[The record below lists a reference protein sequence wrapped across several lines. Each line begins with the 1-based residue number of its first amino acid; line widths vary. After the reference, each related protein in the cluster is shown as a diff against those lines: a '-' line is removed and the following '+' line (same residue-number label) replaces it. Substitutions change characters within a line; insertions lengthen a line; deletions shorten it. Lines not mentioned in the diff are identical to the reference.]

1 MKFSDKLTLSS
12 TAVIA
17 ILFSTGATFMMVQN
31 HDHLLQSYISRNM
44 QTHDLESFSLESKLT
59 QDATSNLTS
68 FGSDEKAIRSRSM
81 YYLQQV
87 ASHMNQPQTQYAL
100 LDTKHTVLYA
110 TEEKKLFEEHSLN
123 DPQTYRIVSYN
134 DSRIMLVS
142 SQITVGKFTYLLE
155 SGYDITSCFQERN
168 RQFQTFFLTLLC
180 VLLFSFL
187 LLKRLSVYLSKPIL
201 KLHEASRRIASG
213 NYEERTSIQSD
224 DEIGELSRSFDE
236 MAKATQQTIQQL
248 EVDLAQREDFMSNF
262 AHEIKTP
269 MTAILGFA
277 DTLRTY
283 DCDVDTR
290 KKCADY
296 IYTEGKRLEKLSYTL
311 MDLLSLSGKDIQLQ
325 PVSIASVV
333 KQLRQYYDAVSIT
346 DRLCFHCASCTVYA
360 LEELLFSALR
370 NLIDNAIKASDA
382 DQEILV
388 KGELCGKSYRISVTD
403 HGIGMREDDI
413 QQASQPFYMAD
424 KSRARQQGGAGLG
437 LSIVKRICD
446 LHGSPLLITSK
457 LHEGTVVA
465 MLLEVI
471 DHEN

>member
-87 ASHMNQPQTQYAL
+87 ASHMNQPQTQYA
-100 LDTKHTVLYA
+100 TG
-110 TEEKKLFEEHSLN
+110 EKKLFEEHSLN

>member
-68 FGSDEKAIRSRSM
+68 FGRDEKAIRGRSM

-110 TEEKKLFEEHSLN
+110 TGEKKLFEEHSLN

-180 VLLFSFL
+180 VLL
-187 LLKRLSVYLSKPIL
+187 
-201 KLHEASRRIASG
+201 
-213 NYEERTSIQSD
+213 
-224 DEIGELSRSFDE
+224 SRSFDE

-248 EVDLAQREDFMSNF
+248 EVNLAQREDFMSNF

-325 PVSIASVV
+325 PVSIANVV

>member
-87 ASHMNQPQTQYAL
+87 ASHMNQPQT
-100 LDTKHTVLYA
+100 LYA
-110 TEEKKLFEEHSLN
+110 TGEKKLFEEHSLN

-201 KLHEASRRIASG
+201 KLHEASRRIAYG

-248 EVDLAQREDFMSNF
+248 EVNLAQREDFMSNF

-333 KQLRQYYDAVSIT
+333 KQLRQYYDAVSIM

-465 MLLEVI
+465 MLLEVV

>member
-123 DPQTYRIVSYN
+123 
-134 DSRIMLVS
+134 SRIMLVS

-187 LLKRLSVYLSKPIL
+187 LLKRLSVYLSKPFL

-213 NYEERTSIQSD
+213 NYEKRTSIQSD

-248 EVDLAQREDFMSNF
+248 EDFMSNF

-382 DQEILV
+382 AQEILV

-403 HGIGMREDDI
+403 HGIGMREEDI

-465 MLLEVI
+465 MLLEVV